1 MPDIN
6 IIILIGVVG
15 LLGGAVLVASWRV
28 ARRVSDLQRRL
39 AIEEAGRRS
48 LDDRLGAA
56 SALFESRLLRLEGVK
71 GAAGSRAKQRRRA
84 VQLLDRGGDP
94 MAIASR
100 CGLPMAELD
109 LLIQLDSLRVGGRQ
123 RLAS

>member
-1 MPDIN
+1 MA
-6 IIILIGVVG
+6 L
-15 LLGGAVLVASWRV
+15 
-28 ARRVSDLQRRL
+28 RVSELQRRL

-48 LDDRLGAA
+48 LDDRLEAA
-56 SALFESRLLRLEGVK
+56 AALFESRFLRLEGVK

-84 VQLLDRGGDP
+84 VELLDRGGDP

-109 LLIQLDSLRVGGRQ
+109 LLMQLDSLRVAGQ
-123 RLAS
+123 QQQAS